1 MKYQSV
7 IVESR
12 EAFQKDDIERILKD
26 KLNISEPILNTNIF
40 MIEKPEDKASIGI
53 GDVSNV
59 VEWAYRKDTDLKLI
73 EIKNADL
80 LTDQAQ
86 NAMLKLIEE
95 PPENVLVLLITP
107 NSSSILQTIRSRCI
121 LITTTAANFNT
132 SELAKKF
139 IEAGYLER
147 TKIIDKMLSEDTN
160 RASVAEFIEELLRL
174 KLNKKNTDSISEI
187 KEVYRAVKRGV
198 NLKLCLDYLNILI

>member
-12 EAFQKDDIERILKD
+12 EAFQKDGIERILKD

-95 PPENVLVLLITP
+95 PPENVLIILITP

-121 LITTTAANFNT
+121 LITTTAANFDT

-160 RASVAEFIEELLRL
+160 RTSVAEFIEELLRL
-174 KLNKKNTDSISEI
+174 NLNKKNTDSISEI

>member
-187 KEVYRAVKRGV
+187 KEVCRAVKRGV

>member
-12 EAFQKDDIERILKD
+12 EAFQKDGIERILKD

-95 PPENVLVLLITP
+95 PPENVLIILITP

-121 LITTTAANFNT
+121 LITTTAANFDT

-174 KLNKKNTDSISEI
+174 NLNKKNTDSISEI

>member
-12 EAFQKDDIERILKD
+12 EAFQKDDIESILKD

-160 RASVAEFIEELLRL
+160 RTSVAEFIEELLRL
-174 KLNKKNTDSISEI
+174 KLNKKNTDNISEI

-198 NLKLCLDYLNILI
+198 NLKLCLDYLNILT

>member
-12 EAFQKDDIERILKD
+12 EAFQKDGIERILKD

-95 PPENVLVLLITP
+95 PPENVLIILITP

-121 LITTTAANFNT
+121 LITTTAANFDT

-160 RASVAEFIEELLRL
+160 RTSVAEFIEELLRL
-174 KLNKKNTDSISEI
+174 KLNKKNTDNISEI

-198 NLKLCLDYLNILI
+198 NLKLCLDYLNILT

>member
-12 EAFQKDDIERILKD
+12 EAFQKDDIESILKD

-174 KLNKKNTDSISEI
+174 NLNKKNTDSISEI